1 MKMNGMKR
9 HEVIG
14 IVGKYWDEGMWSSSV
29 VNSKLVNFIYESGGI
44 PLVLPLH
51 SNSYGDDTDIQMDY
65 LTIDPTDITIIDR
78 FLNMCDGVILQGG
91 LRPAAQEVQVASM
104 CINYDIPILGICAG
118 FNNMAR
124 ATNIPIYKM
133 HKTRYGKSTPYL
145 RYHNVEDDDIYRH
158 PITLNQSSKLYD
170 IVKCKTMSVNSIHQ
184 TYLMRERAERYT
196 DQIIIS
202 SVAKDDT
209 VESFEFKNKRFAMA
223 VKWHPELMKG
233 NKYSKQLLNA
243 FMEECKK

>member
-14 IVGKYWDEGMWSSSV
+14 IIGKYWDEGMWSSSV
-29 VNSKLVNFIYESGGI
+29 VSSRLVNFIYEYGAI

-65 LTIDPTDITIIDR
+65 LTIDPNDITIIDR

-91 LRPAAQEVQVASM
+91 LSSSAQEVQVASM
-104 CINYDIPILGICAG
+104 CIEYDIPILGICAG

-124 ATNIPIYKM
+124 AINIPIYKIY
-133 HKTRYGKSTPYL
+133 KDKYGRSVPSYS
-145 RYHNVEDDDIYRH
+145 YHNVEDAEYRH

-170 IVKCKTMSVNSIHQ
+170 IVKCKTMSVNSIHE
-184 TYLMRERAERYT
+184 TCLMRERAERYT
-196 DQIIIS
+196 DKITIS
-202 SVAKDDT
+202 SVAKDDI

>member
-78 FLNMCDGVILQGG
+78 FLNMCDGVILQ
-91 LRPAAQEVQVASM
+91 
-104 CINYDIPILGICAG
+104 
-118 FNNMAR
+118 
-124 ATNIPIYKM
+124 
-133 HKTRYGKSTPYL
+133 
-145 RYHNVEDDDIYRH
+145 
-158 PITLNQSSKLYD
+158 
-170 IVKCKTMSVNSIHQ
+170 
-184 TYLMRERAERYT
+184 
-196 DQIIIS
+196 IS
-202 SVAKDDT
+202 SSRST
-209 VESFEFKNKRFAMA
+209 S
-223 VKWHPELMKG
+223 
-233 NKYSKQLLNA
+233 
-243 FMEECKK
+243 C